1 MNVNDVK
8 NLLSIMKNIDFSRT
22 EFLIDFNDYIKDNDL
37 SKETLHDWLFD
48 TNQLAC
54 NLANV
59 TEKLYKQLLD
69 EMYKNKE

>member
-37 SKETLHDWLFD
+37 SKETLHDWLLD